1 MSLLKKTKKPE
12 AETREELATFSD
24 FEAAAK
30 AKTNAYIK
38 ENRLKH
44 LGNYKIQKEKI
55 DTLKDHELSEYLRS
69 NKDQKDAQRVGS
81 ATLKINAYESA
92 EIRLA
97 VANSDFKSTR
107 ELFLHLIKKA
117 RLTK

>member
-1 MSLLKKTKKPE
+1 MSLLKKTKNPE
-12 AETREELATFSD
+12 TETREELATFSD
-24 FEAAAK
+24 FERAEK
-30 AKTNAYIK
+30 AKKNAYIK

-44 LGNYKIQKEKI
+44 LGQYKIQKIEI
-55 DTLKDHELSEYLRS
+55 DKLKDHELSEYLRS
-69 NKDQKDAQRVGS
+69 NKDRNNDQRVGS
-81 ATLKINAYESA
+81 QTLKINAYEGA